1 MADAEEEFSSDAVL
15 KFLLHNGGRA
25 TNIEVVGHFA
35 KYLNDQE
42 KKVLN
47 RQKFKDYINEV
58 ATVKT
63 EKGEKYLVLKNEY
76 FYKEWIEPKHVI
88 IRSAQSQAPKASWPP
103 PAEQPKE
110 KEPDPVPPARRKKK
124 SHHDQNG
131 SSEAGKGSSSGAK
144 TKGGGSPR
152 PTISAPIYTGPVEQK
167 SVVSITV
174 RIERSKGDPTSNL
187 AKALIGAAVWGV
199 LTRRLTTVA
208 GEKVIEEL
216 SQIEGVK
223 DAKEIF
229 EQESRLQ
236 APSPMV
242 KPQASSP
249 STSSSSSPPQAS
261 TPPSTSDS
269 ALTPTPSEG
278 LASVVAPAAAV
289 AATATVQIQITDED
303 AKETEPK
310 EEEAATAMEGVQ
322 EGGEKAEP
330 EKAEPEQGAE
340 AATHSRPVSTVT
352 LVEKLDE
359 SPSVKMAAKMFESQ
373 AEKEAASM
381 TPKLG
386 VKRTNLDHSLR
397 SHHDDD
403 DHMLISSDIS
413 SSQDGGSTEDLYP
426 DVPQQDLAGSAS
438 TDTLRSIKS
447 TSSGNSFP
455 ESRPQ
460 LEPLEKRWMME
471 SAKANIPVL
480 LELLDQ
486 EPGLIGKKVSW
497 AFMWCKNVS
506 TLRPKQL

>member
-76 FYKEWIEPKHVI
+76 LYKEWIEPKHVI

-131 SSEAGKGSSSGAK
+131 SSEAGKGSSGGAR

-167 SVVSITV
+167 SVVS
-174 RIERSKGDPTSNL
+174 
-187 AKALIGAAVWGV
+187 
-199 LTRRLTTVA
+199 TVA

-249 STSSSSSPPQAS
+249 SPSSSSSLPQAS
-261 TPPSTSDS
+261 APPSTADS
-269 ALTPTPSEG
+269 APTPTPSEG

-289 AATATVQIQITDED
+289 AATAAVQIQITDED

-330 EKAEPEQGAE
+330 EKAESEQGAE
-340 AATHSRPVSTVT
+340 AATHSRPVSTIT
-352 LVEKLDE
+352 LVE
-359 SPSVKMAAKMFESQ
+359 
-373 AEKEAASM
+373 
-381 TPKLG
+381 
-386 VKRTNLDHSLR
+386 RTNLDHSLR

-403 DHMLISSDIS
+403 DHMLISS
-413 SSQDGGSTEDLYP
+413 
-426 DVPQQDLAGSAS
+426 DLAGSAS

-506 TLRPKQL
+506 SEFVCVGVCSKFHAATCMYMYTYTVCV

>member
-76 FYKEWIEPKHVI
+76 LYKEWIEPKHVI

-131 SSEAGKGSSSGAK
+131 SSEAGKGSSGGAR

-167 SVVSITV
+167 SVVS
-174 RIERSKGDPTSNL
+174 
-187 AKALIGAAVWGV
+187 
-199 LTRRLTTVA
+199 TVA

-249 STSSSSSPPQAS
+249 SPSSSSSLPQAS
-261 TPPSTSDS
+261 APPSTADS
-269 ALTPTPSEG
+269 APTPTPSEG

-289 AATATVQIQITDED
+289 AATAAVQIQITDED

-330 EKAEPEQGAE
+330 EKAESEQGAE
-340 AATHSRPVSTVT
+340 AATHSRPVSTIT

-403 DHMLISSDIS
+403 DHMLISS
-413 SSQDGGSTEDLYP
+413 
-426 DVPQQDLAGSAS
+426 DLAGSAS

-506 TLRPKQL
+506 SEFVCVGVCSKFHAATCMYMYTYTVCV

>member
-76 FYKEWIEPKHVI
+76 LYKEWIEPKHVI

-131 SSEAGKGSSSGAK
+131 SSEAGKGSSGGAR

-167 SVVSITV
+167 SVVS
-174 RIERSKGDPTSNL
+174 
-187 AKALIGAAVWGV
+187 
-199 LTRRLTTVA
+199 TVA

-249 STSSSSSPPQAS
+249 SPSSSSSLPQAS
-261 TPPSTSDS
+261 APPSTADS
-269 ALTPTPSEG
+269 APTPTPSEG

-289 AATATVQIQITDED
+289 AATAAVQIQITDED

-330 EKAEPEQGAE
+330 EKAESEQGAE
-340 AATHSRPVSTVT
+340 AATHSRPVSTIT
-352 LVEKLDE
+352 LVE
-359 SPSVKMAAKMFESQ
+359 
-373 AEKEAASM
+373 
-381 TPKLG
+381 
-386 VKRTNLDHSLR
+386 RTNLDHSLR

-506 TLRPKQL
+506 SEFVCVGVCSKFHAATCMYMYTYTVCV